1 MKNYLQDGNTIAIT
15 NNGASSIVSGAPV
28 AIGDLLAVALVD
40 IAPGATGDGRTTGV
54 VVLPKL
60 AADAID
66 QGKTVYLK
74 GGKIQLDATGAT
86 PAGKAWEAA
95 AASSTSVAVRL
106 NG

>member
-15 NNGASSIVSGAPV
+15 NSGTSPILSGAPV
-28 AIGDLLAVALVD
+28 AVGDVLAVAIVD
-40 IAPGATGDGRTTGV
+40 IAPGETGDGRTTGV

-74 GGKIQLDATGAT
+74 SGKIQLDATGAT

-95 AASSTSVAVRL
+95 AANSAAVAVRL